1 MITLKSPREIEAIRR
16 SGKIT
21 ATVLTELMQAAR
33 AGMATRELD
42 RLAER
47 GIRSRGGTPTF
58 KGYRGFPASVCI
70 SVNDE
75 VVHGIP
81 GAYVLREGDLLS
93 IDLGTTLDGYVSD
106 SAATLGV
113 GAISPEAQRLL
124 DVTQEC
130 LMLGIAKMQRGGHV
144 GDIGAAV
151 QEHAERHGYGVVR
164 ELVGHGVGQEMHE
177 EPQVPNY
184 GRRGTGAALRP
195 GLVLAI
201 EPMVTQGDPAIF
213 IRRDGWTVVTAD
225 GKLAAH
231 FEHTVVVTEHGP
243 RILTLREFG
252 EHPGSEAFRPDPER
266 NVAAL

>member
-1 MITLKSPREIEAIRR
+1 
-16 SGKIT
+16 
-21 ATVLTELMQAAR
+21 
-33 AGMATRELD
+33 MATRELD
-42 RLAER
+42 RIAER
-47 GIRSRGGTPTF
+47 GIRSRGGVPTF

-81 GAYVLREGDLLS
+81 GGYVLRDGDLLS

-106 SAATLGV
+106 SAVTLGI
-113 GAISPEAQRLL
+113 GAISSAAQRLL

-130 LMLGIAKMQRGGHV
+130 VMLGIAKMQRGGHT

-164 ELVGHGVGQEMHE
+164 ELVGHGVGREMHE

-184 GRRGTGAALRP
+184 GRRGSGTPLRA
-195 GLVLAI
+195 GLVLAV
-201 EPMVTQGDPAIF
+201 EPMITQGDPAIF
-213 IRRDGWTVVTAD
+213 IRKDGWTVVTAD

-231 FEHTVVVTEHGP
+231 FEHTVVVTERGP
-243 RILTLREFG
+243 RILTLREIG
-252 EHPGSEAFRPDPER
+252 EHPGVEAFRPDTER
-266 NVAAL
+266 DVAAL